1 MKKGFTLLELLGV
14 IAILGMLVLI
24 SYPVILEQIEK
35 KQKEVDQARTELIQ
49 SAADTYIGEHPEEY
63 PYRVGNQFC
72 ISLDQLVEENLVAVD
87 VSDVKQRGVHVNM
100 GSNHNITYRLIE
112 KCE

>member
-1 MKKGFTLLELLGV
+1 MKKGFTLVELLGV
-14 IAILGMLVLI
+14 IAILGLLVLI
-24 SYPVILEQIEK
+24 CYPVVLEQVEK
-35 KQKEVDQARTELIQ
+35 KQKEVDQARIELIE

-72 ISLDQLVEENLVAVD
+72 ISLDTLVENNKVAVD
-87 VSDVKQRGVHVNM
+87 VSDIKQRGVHVNM

>member
-14 IAILGMLVLI
+14 IAILGILVLI
-24 SYPVILEQIEK
+24 AYPVILEQVEK
-35 KQKEVDQARTELIQ
+35 KQKDVNQARIELIE
-49 SAADTYIGEHPEEY
+49 SAADIYIGEHPEEF

-72 ISLDQLVEENLVAVD
+72 ISLDTLVEENKIAVD
-87 VSDVKQRGVHVNM
+87 VSDVKQRGIHVNM
-100 GSNHNITYRLIE
+100 GGNHNITYRLIE